1 MSYNFHLAQTVGIIL
16 SQLLL
21 V

>member
-1 MSYNFHLAQTVGIIL
+1 MSYNLHLAQTVGIIL